1 MLTSVCLLI
10 VVPYRICSFQLPSSL
25 PQSKLMAWL
34 TAMEV
39 VFTNCVLCF
48 NLLNCFVGFFLL
60 SLVLSSIFCVMKLA
74 FAPFDDALVPGTE
87 RKLSCT
93 SFHLLALIGQN
104 MGAVLLLSFMKFVA
118 SVPASRPIF
127 ICGLVSDIHR
137 PVRHSIV
144 Y

>member
-1 MLTSVCLLI
+1 M
-10 VVPYRICSFQLPSSL
+10 FQLTQLLCRFFSSFSGFVL
-25 PQSKLMAWL
+25 YFLCHEISVIITGIALWL
-34 TAMEV
+34 LA
-39 VFTNCVLCF
+39 
-48 NLLNCFVGFFLL
+48 
-60 SLVLSSIFCVMKLA
+60 A
-74 FAPFDDALVPGTE
+74 FAPLDDALVPGTE

-104 MGAVLLLSFMKFVA
+104 MGAMLLLSFMKFVA
-118 SVPASRPIF
+118 SVPAIRPIF